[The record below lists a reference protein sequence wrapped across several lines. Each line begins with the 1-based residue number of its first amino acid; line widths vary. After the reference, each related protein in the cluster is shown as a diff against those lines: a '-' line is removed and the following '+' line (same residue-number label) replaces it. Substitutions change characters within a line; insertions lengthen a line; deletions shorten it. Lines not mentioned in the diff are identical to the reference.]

1 MFIWM
6 LVTQLTLRDFI
17 FSCYFSRRSFAW
29 DSALIRWDIISNE
42 GGGRGGRGDRYHLKL
57 SEHNSYMFLFVW
69 WFSNCSLSFLF
80 LFLQPLGMGPTTMHI
95 HIKGLPPNTVHGFHI
110 HEYGD
115 TFSDGTFAWSNTNKI
130 VTNVL
135 IACGTSLVFPRF
147 SDEQRQAQGEHE
159 TNARETRGEREGR
172 VMHQRRRRSAP

>member
-1 MFIWM
+1 M
-6 LVTQLTLRDFI
+6 V
-17 FSCYFSRRSFAW
+17 
-29 DSALIRWDIISNE
+29 
-42 GGGRGGRGDRYHLKL
+42 LKL
-57 SEHNSYMFLFVW
+57 FFVI
-69 WFSNCSLSFLF
+69 FVS
-80 LFLQPLGMGPTTMHI
+80 FLQPLGMGPTTIHI

-147 SDEQRQAQGEHE
+147 SEEQRQAQGEHE
-159 TNARETRGEREGR
+159 TNAK
-172 VMHQRRRRSAP
+172 

>member
-1 MFIWM
+1 M
-6 LVTQLTLRDFI
+6 RG
-17 FSCYFSRRSFAW
+17 
-29 DSALIRWDIISNE
+29 E
-42 GGGRGGRGDRYHLKL
+42 RGGRGDRYHLKL

-147 SDEQRQAQGEHE
+147 SDEHWGKRRANTRQ
-159 TNARETRGEREGR
+159 TRGEREVSVKGESCTKGEGEALLNVWVLLTLTER
-172 VMHQRRRRSAP
+172 LPSLVRQDKIKKKTNKHLSQSLSWRH

>member
-1 MFIWM
+1 
-6 LVTQLTLRDFI
+6 
-17 FSCYFSRRSFAW
+17 
-29 DSALIRWDIISNE
+29 
-42 GGGRGGRGDRYHLKL
+42 
-57 SEHNSYMFLFVW
+57 MFLFVW

-115 TFSDGTFAWSNTNKI
+115 TLSDGTFAWSNTNKI

-159 TNARETRGEREGR
+159 TNAREREVSVKGESCTKEEGEVLLNAWVLLTLTER
-172 VMHQRRRRSAP
+172 LPSLVRQDKIKNKQTNTCPNPCHKDTKNKGNFD

>member
-1 MFIWM
+1 
-6 LVTQLTLRDFI
+6 
-17 FSCYFSRRSFAW
+17 
-29 DSALIRWDIISNE
+29 
-42 GGGRGGRGDRYHLKL
+42 
-57 SEHNSYMFLFVW
+57 
-69 WFSNCSLSFLF
+69 
-80 LFLQPLGMGPTTMHI
+80 MGPTTMHI

-147 SDEQRQAQGEHE
+147 SDGQRQAQGEHE
-159 TNARETRGEREGR
+159 TNARGTRGEREGR
-172 VMHQRRRRSAP
+172 CHAPKEKEKHSLTCEFSSLLPSDCLLSKTRQNKKTNTQTPVPILVMKTLKTKETSTNLVISFG

>member
-1 MFIWM
+1 M
-6 LVTQLTLRDFI
+6 RG
-17 FSCYFSRRSFAW
+17 
-29 DSALIRWDIISNE
+29 E
-42 GGGRGGRGDRYHLKL
+42 RGGRGDRYHLKL

-115 TFSDGTFAWSNTNKI
+115 TFSDGTFTWSNTNKI

-159 TNARETRGEREGR
+159 TNARWAWRASHAPKEKEKCSLTREF
-172 VMHQRRRRSAP
+172 SSLLLSDCLLS

>member
-1 MFIWM
+1 
-6 LVTQLTLRDFI
+6 
-17 FSCYFSRRSFAW
+17 
-29 DSALIRWDIISNE
+29 
-42 GGGRGGRGDRYHLKL
+42 
-57 SEHNSYMFLFVW
+57 
-69 WFSNCSLSFLF
+69 
-80 LFLQPLGMGPTTMHI
+80 MGPTTMHI

-159 TNARETRGEREGR
+159 TNAREHEVSVKGESCTKGEGEALLN
-172 VMHQRRRRSAP
+172 V

>member
-1 MFIWM
+1 
-6 LVTQLTLRDFI
+6 
-17 FSCYFSRRSFAW
+17 
-29 DSALIRWDIISNE
+29 
-42 GGGRGGRGDRYHLKL
+42 
-57 SEHNSYMFLFVW
+57 
-69 WFSNCSLSFLF
+69 
-80 LFLQPLGMGPTTMHI
+80 MGPTTIHI

-115 TFSDGTFAWSNTNKI
+115 TFSEGTFAWSNTDKI

-159 TNARETRGEREGR
+159 TNARGTRGEREGR